1 MSDHELTQL
10 NSKENN
16 LLGMFAQVTGVKS
29 NSQEPLDSPKVALFD
44 REHCGG
50 THETNRATLCSR
62 EIQTKTIAWSNTT
75 TWTLTHD
82 TTGTTHHYKFQ

>member
-29 NSQEPLDSPKVALFD
+29 NSQEPLDSPKVVHCSTENTVEEHTKPIAQHFV
-44 REHCGG
+44 RE
-50 THETNRATLCSR
+50 
-62 EIQTKTIAWSNTT
+62 K
-75 TWTLTHD
+75 
-82 TTGTTHHYKFQ
+82 YKQKQ